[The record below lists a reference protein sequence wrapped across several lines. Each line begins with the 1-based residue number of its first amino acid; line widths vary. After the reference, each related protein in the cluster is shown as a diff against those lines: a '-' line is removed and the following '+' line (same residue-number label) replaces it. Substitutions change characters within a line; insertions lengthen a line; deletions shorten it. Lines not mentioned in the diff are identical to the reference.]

1 MLHARLDFYQRWDAR
16 AFLFTVF
23 YRQGPAPPR
32 SLLTPALARVFS
44 NTMREVNTLLTSRG
58 HNTVRGRCN

>member
-16 AFLFTVF
+16 ASLFTVL

-44 NTMREVNTLLTSRG
+44 AAVREVNMLLSSRG
-58 HNTVRGRCN
+58 HNTVRER